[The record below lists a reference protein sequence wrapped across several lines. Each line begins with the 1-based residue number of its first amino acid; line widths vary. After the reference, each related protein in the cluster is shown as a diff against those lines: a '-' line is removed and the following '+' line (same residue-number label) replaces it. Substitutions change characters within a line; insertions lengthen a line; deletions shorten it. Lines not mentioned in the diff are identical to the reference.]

1 MTAKDLAEPQ
11 VSEGP
16 PVNGKPTTLA
26 IFSSDQ
32 IKTSGQLPDLVK
44 LINEGFL
51 KGHLSK
57 PELKMHLGDRLGSTE
72 DFLSAVAS
80 DPEGFIIIIALKE
93 SQEVIGT
100 ASCVPWRG
108 PPKDVES
115 QWIRKLEPESGFAE
129 WILKLMVTKP
139 SAQGQGLAGH
149 MMALTEREV
158 VRRVQKNP
166 KNKKVKMVLCTP
178 KELNEAFY
186 AKKGFQKDYETFY
199 GEGYNFHVIHMSK
212 TLD

>member
-1 MTAKDLAEPQ
+1 MTVKDLAEPQ

-32 IKTSGQLPDLVK
+32 IRTSGQLPDLVE

-57 PELKMHLGDRLGSTE
+57 PELKMHLGARLNSSE
-72 DFLSAVAS
+72 DFLTAVAS
-80 DPEGFIIIIALKE
+80 DPEGFIIVIAMKE

-100 ASCVPWRG
+100 ASCMPWRG
-108 PPKDVES
+108 RPKDVES
-115 QWIRKLEPESGFAE
+115 QWIRKLEPEPGFRE

-139 SAQGQGLAGH
+139 SAQGQGLAGY

-158 VRRVQKNP
+158 TRRARVDRKDRRI
-166 KNKKVKMVLCTP
+166 KMVLCTP

-212 TLD
+212 EID